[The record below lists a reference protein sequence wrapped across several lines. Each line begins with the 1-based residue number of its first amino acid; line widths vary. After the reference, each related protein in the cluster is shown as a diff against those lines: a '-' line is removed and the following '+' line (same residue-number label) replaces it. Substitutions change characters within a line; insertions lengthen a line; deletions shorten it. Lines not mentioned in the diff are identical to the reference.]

1 MHFAPVEADL
11 RTSTERLEID
21 VATISDLPEILEL
34 ASRKYGKPY
43 NQSSFWKWRYFENP
57 IARVNVYVVRTE
69 TNKIAA
75 MQAVSMY
82 SMRID
87 NEPHHAHI
95 LTAAFT
101 APEYRRRGLF
111 RSLVEKIVQDLWQQ
125 ETALLFAFPNK
136 LSAKGFRVFAG
147 WRESRSLSLFVRP
160 LFGQSRSAAPSDR
173 SPRMVLD
180 NPSLGIQVIA
190 RDEFLVGGDEILTH
204 QQASLSFIDRSREYL
219 NWRYNRTS
227 TMEYDILHAESGN
240 GHSGYLVL
248 KPTHLK
254 GVPVGLVVDLAA
266 RSHRTAHE
274 LLRAAVMESRFWG
287 LRMLVFLVGRT
298 NPYARALTMNG
309 FVKLP
314 TPILPRGF
322 PLFTYDFQH
331 AEKKMAPAVTD
342 MHWYL
347 TWGDTDVV

>member
-1 MHFAPVEADL
+1 VETDL
-11 RTSTERLEID
+11 RTSTERFEID

-57 IARVNVYVVRTE
+57 IARVNLYVVRTE
-69 TNKIAA
+69 TNKLAA

-111 RSLVEKIVQDLWQQ
+111 RSLVEKIVQDLSQH
-125 ETALLFAFPNK
+125 ETALLFTFPNK
-136 LSAKGFRVFAG
+136 LSAKSFRGFAG
-147 WRESRSLSLFVRP
+147 WRESQLLSLFVRP
-160 LFGQSRSAAPSDR
+160 LFKQSRSAASSDR

-180 NPSLGIQVIA
+180 NTSLGIQVIA
-190 RDEFLVGGDEILTH
+190 QDQFLVGGDEILTH
-204 QQASLSFIDRSREYL
+204 QNAGLSFIDRSREYL
-219 NWRYNRTS
+219 KWRYNRTS
-227 TMEYDILHAESGN
+227 TIEYDILHAESGN
-240 GHSGYLVL
+240 GHNGYLVL
-248 KPTHLK
+248 KPTHFK
-254 GVPVGLVVDLAA
+254 GVPVGLVADLAA
-266 RSHRTAHE
+266 RSHLTANE
-274 LLRAAVMESRFWG
+274 LLRAAVMEARFRG

-309 FVKLP
+309 FVKWP

-322 PLFTYDFQH
+322 PVFTYDFH
-331 AEKKMAPAVTD
+331 DGEKKMVPAVTD
-342 MHWYL
+342 MQWYL
-347 TWGDTDVV
+347 TWGDTDVA